1 MKMALTYVANL
12 FSDFSKIDWRFDDL
26 PPRPAGI
33 NMGFD
38 ADVGNWLNEQLAGY
52 AQILTDVSDAIVA
65 DEDYHGAS
73 PIDIW
78 GWISAFCSTDYKLVA
93 TEIDELITAM
103 VTVNWKQASLDLTHG
118 EPDQPLLKSR
128 YEFLFEVQKS
138 VVHVHEFSVDDLPK
152 IKSFVGRVR
161 DGLPAKPTTG
171 SNPPSCNPGALTAL
185 FSPLG
190 LILPDV
196 GGFVLANI
204 QDWRWKRVIEGAAD
218 LVLNVGDMDWQ
229 VRIFKCYRCT
239 WVHTICASDR
249 PLY

>member
-1 MKMALTYVANL
+1 MQSVSYREHPGKPWVWR
-12 FSDFSKIDWRFDDL
+12 DFATSHDH
-26 PPRPAGI
+26 
-33 NMGFD
+33 
-38 ADVGNWLNEQLAGY
+38 AGY
-52 AQILTDVSDAIVA
+52 AKILTEVSDAIVA
-65 DEDYHGAS
+65 DGDYRGAS

-103 VTVNWKQASLDLTHG
+103 MTVNWKQASSDLTSG
-118 EPDQPLLKSR
+118 SPDNPILKSR
-128 YEFLFEVQKS
+128 YKLLYEVQKR
-138 VVHVHEFSVDDLPK
+138 VVHMHNFSVDDLPK
-152 IKSFVGRVR
+152 IKSFVGRVH
-161 DGLPAKPTTG
+161 DGLPTKLTSG
-171 SNPPSCNPGALTAL
+171 SNSPKCNPGALAAL

-204 QDWRWKRVIEGAAD
+204 QDWRWKRVIEEAAD

-229 VRIFKCYRCT
+229 VRIFKCYPMHIRC
-239 WVHTICASDR
+239 ISDASGYMPSDQ